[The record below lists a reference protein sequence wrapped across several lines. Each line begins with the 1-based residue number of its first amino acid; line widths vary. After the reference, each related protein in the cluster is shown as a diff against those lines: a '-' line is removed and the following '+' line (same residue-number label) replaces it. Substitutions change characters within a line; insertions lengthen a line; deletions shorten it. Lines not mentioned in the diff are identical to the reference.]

1 MWWASEVNPMAGD
14 CFANSAI
21 RRCCVDTGSSSDA
34 LAMFP
39 SDGSTMKASPS
50 LGRVLRVPFPC
61 VSGTMGGSD
70 FLTPLA
76 PHFVAFAWRY
86 HGRARRFAPRRPHA
100 PAGTWGSL
108 AGSPLPRSVAV
119 ETAGSL
125 RFLGNPGV
133 PMPCSGTPAGPLA
146 PGLTVQRRG
155 PRNGEN
161 QRSHDLA
168 LSRLDYTAWAL

>member
-1 MWWASEVNPMAGD
+1 MAGD

-76 PHFVAFAWRY
+76 PHFVAFAW
-86 HGRARRFAPRRPHA
+86 
-100 PAGTWGSL
+100 
-108 AGSPLPRSVAV
+108 
-119 ETAGSL
+119 
-125 RFLGNPGV
+125 
-133 PMPCSGTPAGPLA
+133 
-146 PGLTVQRRG
+146 
-155 PRNGEN
+155 
-161 QRSHDLA
+161 QRSRSEEHTSELQSH
-168 LSRLDYTAWAL
+168 LNLVCRLLLEKKNNLKDVASNR